1 MNANLPVSAAVQLSP
16 ASSTTAGKTF
26 GKAFWR
32 WLVLVMAVAV
42 LVRAGLWLAYP
53 LAESND
59 TPTYR
64 HLSNSLR
71 NRGFE
76 RYNGMRT
83 PGYPFLLMLTRSD
96 SVTYAA
102 QLTLGA
108 LTTLLVFYI
117 AWGLTRRAWFAG
129 LMGLAHTLN
138 LGQLFFEAS
147 LLTES
152 LATFLLFVVL
162 AGLVFIW
169 EMENRDTGNIGKQVT
184 KHMGTPP
191 FTFSLGSLPSSLG
204 AGFGTSFP
212 VSLLPCLLLYT
223 LIGLAAAALAMVR
236 PLFAPIALWGAF
248 FLVFFWRS
256 ATWKTRWLAAI
267 LTALPLVITLAVWMN
282 FIYVRFK
289 IVGLDSMG
297 GYHLVN
303 HVSSFFER
311 APEEYADIRDT
322 FLEFRATRMRRT
334 GAAVNTIWDAIP
346 TLMEQEKRNY
356 YGLARVM
363 GTISQRLIT
372 ENPDLYAKN
381 LVLGWWW
388 FWRVGVFWL
397 PQTIEPAMLRPA
409 LTSLMLLQRMA
420 LFGVNMLFLAG
431 SLALLWPKIRARLN
445 PPLFIWFAA
454 SSVWVISILQ
464 TLAEH
469 GDNAR
474 FLAPMQTLVVIVVGW
489 GITRLV
495 SRS

>member
-1 MNANLPVSAAVQLSP
+1 MKDE
-16 ASSTTAGKTF
+16 KT
-26 GKAFWR
+26 AFWR
-32 WLVLVMAVAV
+32 WLVLLMAVAV
-42 LVRAGLWLAYP
+42 LVRAGLYLAYP

-64 HLSNSLR
+64 HLANSLR

-76 RYNGMRT
+76 NYNGMRT
-83 PGYPFLLMLTRSD
+83 PGYPFFLMLTRSD

-102 QLTLGA
+102 QLILGA
-108 LTTLLVFYI
+108 LTTLLVFYL
-117 AWGLTRRAWFAG
+117 AWALTRRAWFAG

-152 LATFLLFVVL
+152 LATFLLFAVL
-162 AGLVFIW
+162 AGFIRLW
-169 EMENRDTGNIGKQVT
+169 NPLSPDA
-184 KHMGTPP
+184 
-191 FTFSLGSLPSSLG
+191 G
-204 AGFGTSFP
+204 AAKFGDF
-212 VSLLPCLLLYT
+212 VLLLG
-223 LIGLAAAALAMVR
+223 IGLTAAALAMVR
-236 PLFAPIALWGAF
+236 PLFVPIALWGAF
-248 FLVFFWRS
+248 FLAFVWR
-256 ATWKTRWLAAI
+256 AVPWKTRWAAAI
-267 LTALPLVITLAVWMN
+267 LTALPLVLVLAAWMN

-311 APEEYADIRDT
+311 APEEYADIRET
-322 FLEFRATRMRRT
+322 FLQFRAARMERT
-334 GAAVNTIWDAIP
+334 GTAVNTIWDAIP
-346 TLMEQEKRNY
+346 ALMEQEKRNY

-363 GTISQRLIT
+363 GKISQRLIV

-397 PQTIEPAMLRPA
+397 SQTIEPAALRLV
-409 LTSLMLLQRMA
+409 LTRLMLLQRMA

-431 SLALLWPKIRARLN
+431 SLALLWPTIRARLK

-474 FLAPMQTLVVIVVGW
+474 FLAPMQTLVVLVTAW
-489 GITRLV
+489 GITTLV
-495 SRS
+495 NRNSQFVVRNS

>member
-1 MNANLPVSAAVQLSP
+1 MNAEK
-16 ASSTTAGKTF
+16 TAL
-26 GKAFWR
+26 WR
-32 WLVLVMAVAV
+32 WLGLVLAIAI

-64 HLSNSLR
+64 HLANSLR
-71 NRGFE
+71 NHGFE
-76 RYNGMRT
+76 RYNGTRT
-83 PGYPFLLMLTRSD
+83 PGYPFFLLLTRQD
-96 SVTYAA
+96 SVTYAV
-102 QLTLGA
+102 QLSLGV

-117 AWGLTRRAWFAG
+117 AWVLARRAWFAG

-147 LLTES
+147 LLTEG
-152 LATFLLFVVL
+152 LATFLLFAVL
-162 AGLVFIW
+162 AGLAYTW
-169 EMENRDTGNIGKQVT
+169 QTGKQAKVR
-184 KHMGTPP
+184 
-191 FTFSLGSLPSSLG
+191 
-204 AGFGTSFP
+204 AVFP
-212 VSLLPCLLLYT
+212 YLHVYA

-248 FLVFFWRS
+248 FLAFLWRCVPL
-256 ATWKTRWLAAI
+256 KTRWGAASLA
-267 LTALPLVITLAVWMN
+267 ALPLVITLAVWMN

-289 IVGLDSMG
+289 IIGLDSMG

-311 APEEYADIRDT
+311 APDEYASIRDT
-322 FLEFRATRMRRT
+322 FLQFRAARIERT
-334 GAAVNTIWDAIP
+334 GSAANTIWDAIP

-356 YGLARVM
+356 YALARIM
-363 GTISQRLIT
+363 GTISQRLIA
-372 ENPDLYAKN
+372 ENPNLYAQN

-397 PQTIEPAMLRPA
+397 PQTVEPAGLRPL
-409 LTSLMLLQRMA
+409 LTGLMLVQRMG
-420 LFGVNMLFLAG
+420 LFGLNLLFLG
-431 SLALLWPKIRARLN
+431 GTLALLWPKFRARLN

-474 FLAPMQTLVVIVVGW
+474 FLAPMQTLVALVAGWAIMRWVIREG
-489 GITRLV
+489 
-495 SRS
+495 

>member
-1 MNANLPVSAAVQLSP
+1 MNDK
-16 ASSTTAGKTF
+16 KT
-26 GKAFWR
+26 AFWR
-32 WLVLVMAVAV
+32 WLALVLAIAI

-71 NRGFE
+71 NHGFE

-83 PGYPFLLMLTRSD
+83 PGYPYFLLLTRQE

-102 QLTLGA
+102 QLTLGV

-117 AWGLTRRAWFAG
+117 AWALTCRAWFAG

-162 AGLVFIW
+162 AGLIRFWSPKSPDV
-169 EMENRDTGNIGKQVT
+169 
-184 KHMGTPP
+184 GTAKSGD
-191 FTFSLGSLPSSLG
+191 F
-204 AGFGTSFP
+204 A
-212 VSLLPCLLLYT
+212 LLLG
-223 LIGLAAAALAMVR
+223 IGLAAAALAMVR

-248 FLVFFWRS
+248 FLAFLWRS
-256 ATWKTRWLAAI
+256 QPVKTRWGAAI
-267 LTALPLVITLAVWMN
+267 LTALPLVIVLAAWIN

-289 IVGLDSMG
+289 IIGLDSMG

-311 APEEYADIRDT
+311 APDEYAPIRDT
-322 FLEFRATRMRRT
+322 FLQFRAARLERT
-334 GAAVNTIWDAIP
+334 GSAANTIWDAIP
-346 TLMEQEKRNY
+346 ALMEQENRNY
-356 YGLARVM
+356 YALARIM
-363 GTISQRLIT
+363 GTISQRLIA
-372 ENPDLYAKN
+372 ENPDLYAQN

-397 PQTIEPAMLRPA
+397 PQAIEPAGIRSA
-409 LTSLMLLQRMA
+409 LAGLMLIQRMA
-420 LFGVNMLFLAG
+420 LFGVNLLFLAG
-431 SLALLWPKIRARLN
+431 SFALLWGKFRAWLK

-454 SSVWVISILQ
+454 SSVWVISTLQ

-474 FLAPMQTLVVIVVGW
+474 FLAPMQTLVVLVAGW

-495 SRS
+495 IRNS

>member
-1 MNANLPVSAAVQLSP
+1 ML
-16 ASSTTAGKTF
+16 
-26 GKAFWR
+26 
-32 WLVLVMAVAV
+32 AVAI
-42 LVRAGLWLAYP
+42 LARAGLWISYP

-71 NRGFE
+71 NHGFE
-76 RYNGMRT
+76 RYNGTRT
-83 PGYPFLLMLTRSD
+83 PGYPFFLMLTRQD

-102 QLTLGA
+102 QLALGV

-117 AWGLTRRAWFAG
+117 AWKLTRRAWFAG

-152 LATFLLFVVL
+152 LATFLLFCVL
-162 AGLVFIW
+162 AGYIYL
-169 EMENRDTGNIGKQVT
+169 MECGSNLPQQRQAAEFRIQWQATGLHII
-184 KHMGTPP
+184 H
-191 FTFSLGSLPSSLG
+191 
-204 AGFGTSFP
+204 
-212 VSLLPCLLLYT
+212 
-223 LIGLAAAALAMVR
+223 IGLAAAALAMVR
-236 PLFAPIALWGAF
+236 PLFAPLALWGAL
-248 FLVFFWRS
+248 FLAFLWRS
-256 ATWKTRWLAAI
+256 YSWKTRWIAAI
-267 LTALPLVITLAVWMN
+267 LTALPLVIVLALWMN

-311 APEEYADIRDT
+311 APEEYAPIRDT
-322 FLEFRATRMRRT
+322 FLGFRAARMERT
-334 GAAVNTIWDAIP
+334 GSAANTIWDAIP

-356 YGLARVM
+356 YALARIM
-363 GTISQRLIT
+363 GEISQRLIA
-372 ENPDLYAKN
+372 ENPDLYAQN
-381 LVLGWWW
+381 LALGWWW

-397 PQTIEPAMLRPA
+397 PGTIEPAALRSA
-409 LTSLMLLQRMA
+409 LTGFMLLQRIT

-431 SLALLWPKIRARLN
+431 SVSLLWKNIRARLN

-454 SSVWVISILQ
+454 SSVWVISLLQ

-474 FLAPMQTLVVIVVGW
+474 FLAPMQTLVMIVVGW
-489 GITRLV
+489 GVAKLV
-495 SRS
+495 IRNP

>member
-1 MNANLPVSAAVQLSP
+1 MTNEK
-16 ASSTTAGKTF
+16 TTS
-26 GKAFWR
+26 WR
-32 WLVLVMAVAV
+32 WLALVLVVAV

-71 NRGFE
+71 NHGFE
-76 RYNGMRT
+76 RYNGTRA
-83 PGYPFLLMLTRSD
+83 PGYPFFLMLTRAD

-102 QLTLGA
+102 QLTLGVM
-108 LTTLLVFYI
+108 TTLLVFYI
-117 AWGLTRRAWFAG
+117 AWKLTRRAWFAG

-152 LATFLLFVVL
+152 LATFLLFAAL
-162 AGLVFIW
+162 AGYLHL
-169 EMENRDTGNIGKQVT
+169 MERGNLFPAGQIQWRAIGL
-184 KHMGTPP
+184 HI
-191 FTFSLGSLPSSLG
+191 
-204 AGFGTSFP
+204 A
-212 VSLLPCLLLYT
+212 C
-223 LIGLAAAALAMVR
+223 IGLAAAALAMTR

-248 FLVFFWRS
+248 FLAFLWRS
-256 ATWKTRWLAAI
+256 VSWKTRWGVAI
-267 LTALPLVITLAVWMN
+267 LTALPLVLALAVWMN
-282 FIYVRFK
+282 FIHVRFK

-311 APEEYADIRDT
+311 APDEYAPIRDT
-322 FLEFRATRMRRT
+322 FVRYRAARMERT
-334 GAAVNTIWDAIP
+334 GSAANTIWDAIP

-356 YGLARVM
+356 YALARIM
-363 GTISQRLIT
+363 GTISRQLIT
-372 ENPDLYAKN
+372 ENLDLYAKN
-381 LVLGWWW
+381 LALGWWW

-397 PQTIEPAMLRPA
+397 PQTLEPAALRPA
-409 LTSLMLLQRMA
+409 LTSLMLIQRMA
-420 LFGVNMLFLAG
+420 LFGVNMLFLVG
-431 SLALLWPKIRARLN
+431 SLALLWPKFRARLN

-454 SSVWVISILQ
+454 SSAWVISILQ

-474 FLAPMQTLVVIVVGW
+474 FLAPMQTLVVLVAGW
-489 GITRLV
+489 GVKKLFIRD
-495 SRS
+495 S

>member
-1 MNANLPVSAAVQLSP
+1 M
-16 ASSTTAGKTF
+16 KDE
-26 GKAFWR
+26 KALLWR
-32 WLVLVMAVAV
+32 WLALTMGIAL
-42 LVRAGLWLAYP
+42 LVRAGLWLTYP

-59 TPTYR
+59 TPTYQ
-64 HLSNSLR
+64 HLANSLR
-71 NRGFE
+71 NHGFE
-76 RYNGMRT
+76 RYNGTRT
-83 PGYPFLLMLTRSD
+83 PGYPFFLLLTNQD

-102 QLTLGA
+102 QLTLGV

-117 AWGLTRRAWFAG
+117 AWKLTRRAWFAG
-129 LMGLAHTLN
+129 LLGLAHTLN

-152 LATFLLFVVL
+152 LAKFLLFLVL
-162 AGLVFIW
+162 AGLAHLW
-169 EMENRDTGNIGKQVT
+169 ESGKPID
-184 KHMGTPP
+184 KEAGTR
-191 FTFSLGSLPSSLG
+191 
-204 AGFGTSFP
+204 SFP
-212 VSLLPCLLLYT
+212 SASLFPRFPVYILT
-223 LIGLAAAALAMVR
+223 GLAAAALAMTR

-248 FLVFFWRS
+248 FLAFLWRS
-256 ATWKTRWLAAI
+256 ASWKTRWGAAI

-289 IVGLDSMG
+289 IIGLDSMG

-311 APEEYADIRDT
+311 APDEYASIRDT
-322 FLEFRATRMRRT
+322 FLKFRDARLERT
-334 GAAVNTIWDAIP
+334 GSAANTIWDAIP

-356 YGLARVM
+356 YALARIM
-363 GTISQRLIT
+363 GTISQQLIA
-372 ENPDLYAKN
+372 ENPHLYAQN

-397 PQTIEPAMLRPA
+397 PQTIEPAALRPL
-409 LTSLMLLQRMA
+409 LTGLMLVQRMA
-420 LFGVNMLFLAG
+420 LFSVNMLFLGG
-431 SLALLWPKIRARLN
+431 SLALLWPKFRARLN

-474 FLAPMQTLVVIVVGW
+474 FLAPMQTLVVLVAGW
-489 GITRLV
+489 GVAKLV
-495 SRS
+495 IRHSQYAIRNS

>member
-1 MNANLPVSAAVQLSP
+1 MKDK
-16 ASSTTAGKTF
+16 KT
-26 GKAFWR
+26 AFWR
-32 WLVLVMAVAV
+32 WLMLVLAVAV

-71 NRGFE
+71 NHGFE

-83 PGYPFLLMLTRSD
+83 PGYPLFLMLARSD

-102 QLTLGA
+102 QLSLGV
-108 LTTLLVFYI
+108 LTTLLVFYL
-117 AWGLTRRAWFAG
+117 AWALTRRAWFAG

-147 LLTES
+147 LLTEG
-152 LATFLLFVVL
+152 LATFLLFAVL
-162 AGLVFIW
+162 AGYIGLMQN
-169 EMENRDTGNIGKQVT
+169 MECR
-184 KHMGTPP
+184 
-191 FTFSLGSLPSSLG
+191 
-204 AGFGTSFP
+204 
-212 VSLLPCLLLYT
+212 SLLLRQRQPAIRWQAIGLHILN
-223 LIGLAAAALAMVR
+223 IGLAAAALAMVR

-248 FLVFFWRS
+248 FLAFLWRS
-256 ATWKTRWLAAI
+256 APLKTRWGAAI
-267 LTALPLVITLAVWMN
+267 LTALPLVIVLAVWMN
-282 FIYVRFK
+282 FIYIRFK
-289 IVGLDSMG
+289 IIGLDSMG
-297 GYHLVN
+297 GYHMVN

-311 APEEYADIRDT
+311 APEEYAPIRDT
-322 FLEFRATRMRRT
+322 FLEFRAVRMGRT
-334 GAAVNTIWDAIP
+334 GSAANTIWDAIP

-356 YGLARVM
+356 YALARIM
-363 GTISQRLIT
+363 GTISQRLIA
-372 ENPDLYAKN
+372 ENPDLYAQN

-397 PQTIEPAMLRPA
+397 PQATEPAALRSF
-409 LTSLMLLQRMA
+409 LVGLMFIQRMA
-420 LFGVNMLFLAG
+420 LFGVNLLFLAG
-431 SLALLWPKIRARLN
+431 SFALLWGKFRARLN

-474 FLAPMQTLVVIVVGW
+474 FLAPMQTLVVLVVGW

-495 SRS
+495 IRNS

>member
-1 MNANLPVSAAVQLSP
+1 MKDEKN
-16 ASSTTAGKTF
+16 
-26 GKAFWR
+26 AFWR
-32 WLVLVMAVAV
+32 WLALVLAVAI
-42 LVRAGLWLAYP
+42 LIRAGLWLAYP

-71 NRGFE
+71 NHGFE
-76 RYNGMRT
+76 RYNGTRT
-83 PGYPFLLMLTRSD
+83 PGYPFFLMLTRSD
-96 SVTYAA
+96 SVTYAV
-102 QLTLGA
+102 QLSLGA

-117 AWGLTRRAWFAG
+117 AWVLARRAWFAG

-152 LATFLLFVVL
+152 LATFLLFLVL
-162 AGLVFIW
+162 AGLAYVW
-169 EMENRDTGNIGKQVT
+169 ESGKQVDRET
-184 KHMGTPP
+184 GTR
-191 FTFSLGSLPSSLG
+191 
-204 AGFGTSFP
+204 SFP
-212 VSLLPCLLLYT
+212 SASLFPRFLVYII
-223 LIGLAAAALAMVR
+223 IGLAAAALAMVR

-248 FLVFFWRS
+248 FLAFLWRS
-256 ATWKTRWLAAI
+256 QPVKTRWGAAI

-289 IVGLDSMG
+289 IIGLDSMG

-311 APEEYADIRDT
+311 APDEYAPIRDT
-322 FLEFRATRMRRT
+322 FLQFRAARIERT
-334 GAAVNTIWDAIP
+334 GSAANTIWDAIP

-356 YGLARVM
+356 YALARIM
-363 GTISQRLIT
+363 GTISQRLIA
-372 ENPDLYAKN
+372 ENPNLYAQN

-397 PQTIEPAMLRPA
+397 PQTIEPAGIRSA
-409 LTSLMLLQRMA
+409 LAGLMLVQRIV
-420 LFGVNMLFLAG
+420 LFGVNMLFLGG
-431 SLALLWPKIRARLN
+431 SLALLWPKFRTRLN

-489 GITRLV
+489 GVAKLV
-495 SRS
+495 IRHSQYAIRNS